1 MSSSQNKLV
10 VSIVQAVSGSR
21 VTMGGKEVL
30 HLKEEIYNL
39 RVCEW
44 GGAVTYISVYQS

>member
-10 VSIVQAVSGSR
+10 VSVAQAVSGSR
-21 VTMGGKEVL
+21 GGKEVL

-39 RVCEW
+39 RVCE
-44 GGAVTYISVYQS
+44 

>member
-1 MSSSQNKLV
+1 MSGLQNKLV
-10 VSIVQAVSGSR
+10 VSIAQVVSCSR
-21 VTMGGKEVL
+21 GGKEVL

-44 GGAVTYISVYQS
+44 GGTVTYISVYQS